1 MGLELGMKLVFEEK
15 NGEMVY
21 SLFRNGV
28 LVGMSSDVDELLNQ
42 YYDSRSNYVSMT
54 EVQNEFQS

>member
-1 MGLELGMKLVFEEK
+1 MELELGMKLMFEEK
-15 NGEMVY
+15 NGETVY
-21 SLFRNGV
+21 SLYRNGV

-54 EVQNEFQS
+54 EV

>member
-54 EVQNEFQS
+54 EV

>member
-1 MGLELGMKLVFEEK
+1 MKEAVPMELELGMKLVFEEK

-54 EVQNEFQS
+54 EV